1 MGHWQ
6 AQLIFSDKSYSD
18 IIEPNKAQQDSYS
31 YLNIRA
37 GISND
42 MWLAELYI
50 DNITDERAEISNN
63 YVFDR
68 MRVSVIRPTTLGL
81 RFKRNF

>member
-1 MGHWQ
+1 MN
-6 AQLIFSDKSYSD
+6 L
-18 IIEPNKAQQDSYS
+18 
-31 YLNIRA
+31 RA

-42 MWLAELYI
+42 MWLAEIYI
-50 DNITDERAEISNN
+50 DNLTDERGEISNN

-68 MRVSVIRPTTLGL
+68 MRVTYIRPATLGL